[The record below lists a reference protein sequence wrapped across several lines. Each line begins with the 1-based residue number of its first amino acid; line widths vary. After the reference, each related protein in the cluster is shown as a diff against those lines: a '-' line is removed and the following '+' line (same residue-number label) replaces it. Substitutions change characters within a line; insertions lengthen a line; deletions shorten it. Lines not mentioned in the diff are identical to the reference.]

1 MYVNFSREIK
11 FYRIDRIFKIQNP
24 NLSGGVGDAAAAV
37 RSESSN
43 PIEDAFAKRLQMA
56 AAAAVSASAQAHGTS
71 GNQGVFKSGKLTG
84 QHYRVIIIKITE
96 TFFTYSL
103 FHIFVKSIFIHPKS
117 ESNDIERGI

>member
-1 MYVNFSREIK
+1 M
-11 FYRIDRIFKIQNP
+11 RIDRKFEIQNP

-71 GNQGVFKSGKLTG
+71 GNQGVFKPGKLKG
-84 QHYRVIIIKITE
+84 QHFRIL
-96 TFFTYSL
+96 SL
-103 FHIFVKSIFIHPKS
+103 
-117 ESNDIERGI
+117 